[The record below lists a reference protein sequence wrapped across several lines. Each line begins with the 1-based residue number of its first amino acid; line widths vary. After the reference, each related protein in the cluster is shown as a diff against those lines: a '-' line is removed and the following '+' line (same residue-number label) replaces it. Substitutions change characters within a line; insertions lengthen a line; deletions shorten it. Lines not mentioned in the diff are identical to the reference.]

1 MGPCHNTHSKHWFH
15 DGEREEEGEE
25 RSRRRGGRLKIA
37 VWSVDKEMALAR
49 EGKASGT

>member
-15 DGEREEEGEE
+15 HGEREEEEGGEE
-25 RSRRRGGRLKIA
+25 RREGVQLKIA